1 MAVALCF
8 LIGCSKR
15 NANVERVAILP
26 ANILVSDTSSQ
37 WLKIG
42 IPLILQQDL
51 MTARDLIPGVTQ
63 DENTAIQAKATQTL
77 RTTVESRATGLHI
90 ESKLFDLKSQKVLQV
105 KSVDAGSLAG
115 IITAANALAKLL
127 DPNASTYSTGNPQAL
142 ESYLAA
148 AGTSNRQQ
156 RVQMLQQA
164 IRQDPSFG
172 LAYISLLEM
181 IAPHGQADPKPFLD
195 EAKSHRDK
203 FSAYDRAK
211 FDLAVSRLLGAPAAE
226 QIKQAQEALKIAPN
240 DLEVLE
246 ILGANQL
253 LEGDGQAGEQTLRH
267 AVSLNPGNAGLQI
280 ELGRGLMRER
290 KLKEAD
296 AIFSANAKSPAVL
309 PDLATCA
316 LLEGDKARANSL
328 ANQLFATVQNPELK
342 PLLAASWQFM
352 TGERQQGIDTLLNT
366 KFAPNAE
373 AVALSEAALW
383 QAMQNNYAAATATLQ
398 RANASAGHTVSF
410 PAVAALLIDRSGSAA
425 DWQQHVKAAP
435 LPPNVKEPLLAYGLF
450 LRADY
455 DDAATQWKL
464 ILDQSHGNDIR
475 ARAMLASS
483 LDRAGKKSQA
493 QQIKVMP
500 FAPEFGD
507 LYAAIPFAEMR
518 RMLGL

>member
-1 MAVALCF
+1 LV
-8 LIGCSKR
+8 GCSKR

-26 ANILVSDTSSQ
+26 ANMLVSDTSAQ

-42 IPLILQQDL
+42 IPLILQQDF
-51 MTARDLIPGVTQ
+51 MTAHDLIPGVTQ
-63 DENTAIQAKATQTL
+63 DENTATQAKATQVL
-77 RTTVESRATGLHI
+77 RTTVESRANGLHI

-105 KSVDAGSLAG
+105 KSVEAGSVAG
-115 IITAANALAKLL
+115 IITAANALAKQL
-127 DPNASTYSTGNPQAL
+127 DANASAYSTGNSQAL

-148 AGTSNRQQ
+148 ASTNNRPQ

-164 IRQDPSFG
+164 IRQDPNFG

-195 EAKSHRDK
+195 EAKTHRDK

-211 FDLAVSRLLGAPAAE
+211 FDLGVSRLLGAPAAE
-226 QIKQAQEALKIAPN
+226 QIRQAQEALKLAPN

-246 ILGANQL
+246 ILGTNQL
-253 LEGDGQAGEQTLRH
+253 LEGDGQAGEQTLRR
-267 AVSLNPGNAGLQI
+267 AVSLNPSNAGLQI

-296 AIFSANAKSPAVL
+296 AVFSALGTNAAVL

-328 ANQLFATVQNPELK
+328 ANQLFATVQNPDLK

-352 TGERQQGIDTLLNT
+352 SGEQQKGIDTLLNT
-366 KFAPNAE
+366 KFATPNVE
-373 AVALSEAALW
+373 AVALSEAAIW
-383 QAMQNNYAAATATLQ
+383 QAMQNNYGGAKETLQ
-398 RANASAGHTVSF
+398 RANASAGHAVSF

-425 DWQQHVKAAP
+425 EWQQRVKAAP

-450 LRADY
+450 LRANY

-493 QQIKVMP
+493 AQIKVMP

-518 RMLGL
+518 RLLGL